1 METKS
6 GFSFEMFGGS
16 KTLTQLQRNDVK

>member
-16 KTLTQLQRNDVK
+16 KTITQLQRNDVK